1 MNIIVTMSVCRSSGY
16 TALDDEFQVSDA
28 DWKWLLAHTE
38 YNESELQAML
48 NGTNSWFNVL
58 TLQPS
63 NRLQRGISRRRYL
76 QTPV

>member
-1 MNIIVTMSVCRSSGY
+1 MMIDCRSSGY

-38 YNESELQAML
+38 YNDSELQAML
-48 NGTNSWFNVL
+48 NGIYQVMVQCTDF
-58 TLQPS
+58 TTKC
-63 NRLQRGISRRRYL
+63 RLQRGISRRGYL